1 MLDTMTFTKV
11 LGGFCGAFLIF
22 LLGKWVAEEVYAMGG
37 GHGDEHAQGYVIEV
51 ADAGGAAEEEEGPD
65 FATLLA
71 SADAGKGERVFK
83 KCAACHKVDGE
94 DATGPHLNG
103 VVDRA
108 IGSVAG
114 FNYSGSLSAV
124 GDVWSA
130 ENLNVFLENPKGAA
144 PGTSMGFAGLRKVE
158 DRADLVAY
166 LQSISN

>member
-83 KCAACHKVDGE
+83 KCAACHKVDGSN
-94 DATGPHLNG
+94 ATGPHLDG
-103 VVDRA
+103 VVGREIDA
-108 IGSVAG
+108 VAG
-114 FNYSGSLSAV
+114 FSYSGALEAV
-124 GDVWSA
+124 GETWTA
-130 ENLNVFLENPKGAA
+130 ENLNHFLENPKGAA
-144 PGTSMGFAGLRKVE
+144 PGTAMGFAGLKKVE
-158 DRADLVAY
+158 DRADLIAY
-166 LQSISN
+166 LQSISG

>member
-83 KCAACHKVDGE
+83 KCAACHKLDGE

-103 VVDRA
+103 VIDRA

-114 FNYSGSLSAV
+114 FNYSGALSAV
-124 GDVWSA
+124 GDVWSP
-130 ENLNVFLENPKGAA
+130 ENLNAFLENPKGTA

-166 LQSISN
+166 LQSVSN

>member
-103 VVDRA
+103 VIDRA

-114 FNYSGSLSAV
+114 FNYSGALSAV
-124 GDVWSA
+124 GDVWSP
-130 ENLNVFLENPKGAA
+130 ENLNAFLENPKGTA

>member
-1 MLDTMTFTKV
+1 
-11 LGGFCGAFLIF
+11 
-22 LLGKWVAEEVYAMGG
+22 YAMGG

-83 KCAACHKVDGE
+83 KCAACHKLDGE

-103 VVDRA
+103 VIDRA

-114 FNYSGSLSAV
+114 FNYSGALSAV
-124 GDVWSA
+124 GDVWSP
-130 ENLNVFLENPKGAA
+130 ENLNAFLENPKGTA

-166 LQSISN
+166 LQSVSN

>member
-1 MLDTMTFTKV
+1 MTFTKV

-103 VVDRA
+103 VIDRA

-114 FNYSGSLSAV
+114 FNYSGALSAV
-124 GDVWSA
+124 GDVWSP
-130 ENLNVFLENPKGAA
+130 ENLNAFLENPKGTA

-158 DRADLVAY
+158 DRAHLVAY
-166 LQSISN
+166 LQSVSN

>member
-83 KCAACHKVDGE
+83 KCAACHKLDGE

-103 VVDRA
+103 VIDRA

-114 FNYSGSLSAV
+114 FNYSGALSAV
-124 GDVWSA
+124 GDVWSP
-130 ENLNVFLENPKGAA
+130 ENLNAFLENPKGTA

>member
-124 GDVWSA
+124 GDVWSP